1 MLYKLFEISNF
12 SFIQVQS
19 TKIDSLIFYTL
30 KIFIF
35 MIIDSHA
42 HLDFFKEDEIK
53 KVIENSIKNNV
64 FRIITNSV
72 DLPSSIKSLEL
83 SKEFSIVKPAIGLY
97 PPGAIKE
104 EDKEK
109 VIEELKKIKE
119 LVLKNKEEIVAI
131 GEIGMDFY
139 HGKRE
144 EMEFQEKILI
154 EQLNLAKELNLPSII
169 HTRGAEKEVLEILEK
184 YSSQKIVIHCF
195 CGNMKL
201 VKKAVEIG
209 CYFSI
214 PCSLKRMQ
222 NFLEL
227 LKIVP
232 KERILTETDAP
243 YLSPFEGK
251 TNEPAF
257 IKETIKEISKIWNL
271 SIEETEK
278 QIEKNSLEIFNLK

>member
-1 MLYKLFEISNF
+1 
-12 SFIQVQS
+12 
-19 TKIDSLIFYTL
+19 
-30 KIFIF
+30 

-53 KVIENSIKNNV
+53 KLIENSIKNDV
-64 FRIITNSV
+64 YRIITNAV
-72 DLPSSIKSLEL
+72 DLNSSIKSIEIA
-83 SKEFSIVKPAIGLY
+83 KKFPIVKASIGIY
-97 PPGAIKE
+97 PPVAIKE

-109 VIEELKKIKE
+109 VIEEISKLKK
-119 LVLKNKEEIVAI
+119 LALKNKEEILAI

-144 EMEFQEKILI
+144 EKEFQERILI
-154 EQLNLAKELNLPSII
+154 EQLNLAKELNLPSIV
-169 HTRGAEKEVLEILEK
+169 HTRGAEKEVLEILKE

-257 IKETIKEISKIWNL
+257 IAETIKEISKIWNL

-278 QIEKNSLEIFNLK
+278 QIEKNSFKIFNLK

>member
-1 MLYKLFEISNF
+1 
-12 SFIQVQS
+12 
-19 TKIDSLIFYTL
+19 
-30 KIFIF
+30 

-42 HLDFFKEDEIK
+42 HLDLFKENEIK
-53 KVIENSIKNNV
+53 RIIENSTKNDV
-64 FRIITNSV
+64 RAIITNSV
-72 DLPSSIKSLEL
+72 DLDSSIKSLEL
-83 SKEFSIVKPAIGLY
+83 AKKFPIVKPAIGIY
-97 PPGAIKE
+97 PPTITEGNS
-104 EDKEK
+104 KEK
-109 VIEELKKIKE
+109 IFEELSKLKKLARE
-119 LVLKNKEEIVAI
+119 NRKNIVAI

-144 EMEFQEKILI
+144 EKEFQEKILT
-154 EQLNLAKELNLPSII
+154 EQLDLAKELDLPSIV
-169 HTRGAEKEVLEILEK
+169 HTRGAEKEILEILE
-184 YSSQKIVIHCF
+184 SRPPQKIILHCF

-201 VKKAVEIG
+201 VKKAVDIG

-243 YLSPFEGK
+243 FLSPFKEK
-251 TNEPAF
+251 KNEPAF

-278 QIEKNSLEIFNLK
+278 QIEKNSFDVFRMK